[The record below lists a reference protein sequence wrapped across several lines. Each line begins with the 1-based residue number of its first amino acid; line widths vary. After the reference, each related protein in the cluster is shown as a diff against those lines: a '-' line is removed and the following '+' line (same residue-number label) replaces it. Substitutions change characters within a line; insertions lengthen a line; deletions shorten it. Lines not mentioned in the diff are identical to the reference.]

1 MASIH
6 ILDDITV
13 DKIAAGEVVERP
25 ASVIKELIEN
35 SIDAH
40 ASKIEVEIT
49 AGGTSF
55 MRVTDNGDGMDNQ
68 NARLAILR
76 HATSKIQEVDDLMRI
91 DTLGFR
97 GEALPSIAAVSRFN
111 LITRRPQDDLGTT
124 VKLTGGKIDEIED
137 VGCNIGT
144 TIKVEDLF
152 FNVPARKKFLKT
164 TNTEANKINE
174 FIIKLALSKPDIAFK
189 LINNNKMS
197 ITTPGNGSLYDV
209 IECIYGAKVSEELLP
224 IEYTDEDISITGFIS
239 KPAIIRS
246 SRSWQSLII
255 NGRIINSRVISK
267 ALDNAYHSLLP
278 KSGYPFAIL
287 NININKRTID
297 INVHPQKAEI
307 KFEDESRLFKTVYHA
322 ILEAVKPS
330 PNQELSDF
338 AIPVN
343 DKALQLN
350 EKNTIMPKPE
360 QVAMNFQMNTNTHNS
375 TNERIMHRNDFQQ
388 EQATANLDAF
398 RQIQEQLHP
407 TKLVEKA
414 PMIKESN
421 ADFFIDTDFSD
432 EGNTLTT
439 YGDLTSTKPAND
451 CTNFGDAEKPFKE
464 TANLLPIGQ
473 IDACFIVAQGP
484 NGGMFVIDQHA
495 AHERILYDRFAK
507 QSERIPMQPLLVHL
521 FLDVNA
527 DELNLV
533 EENQTML
540 YDLGFNVELAGQN
553 QIRIKEVPA
562 DINAQ
567 ESEDI
572 FREILISLGQ
582 LHTPTPQQIRH
593 SCLAMTAC
601 KAAIKAGDRLNVTQ
615 MKIILNELAETT
627 LPYTCP
633 HGRPTIIKFSTYDL
647 DKMFKRVQ

>member
-1 MASIH
+1 MTSIH

-25 ASVIKELIEN
+25 ASVIKELVEN

-40 ASKIEVEIT
+40 ADKIEVEIL

-76 HATSKIQEVDDLMRI
+76 HATSKIKQVDDLMSI

-124 VKLTGGKIDEIED
+124 IKLTGGRIDEIED
-137 VGCNIGT
+137 MGCNIGT

-164 TNTEANKINE
+164 TTTEANKIND
-174 FIIKLALSKPDIAFK
+174 FIIKLALSKPNIAFK
-189 LINNNKMS
+189 LINNNKIA
-197 ITTPGNGSLYDV
+197 ITTPGNGSLYDA

-224 IEYTDEDISITGFIS
+224 IEAITDDIKVTGFIS

-246 SRSWQSLII
+246 SRSWQTFVI
-255 NGRIINSRVISK
+255 NGRVVNSRIISK
-267 ALDNAYHSLLP
+267 AIDNAYHSLLP
-278 KSGYPFAIL
+278 KSGYPFVIL
-287 NININKRTID
+287 NIEINKRTID

-307 KFEDESRLFKTVYHA
+307 KFEDESLLFKTIYHA
-322 ILEAVKPS
+322 VLEAIKPS
-330 PNQELSDF
+330 DNQALSDF
-338 AIPVN
+338 AIPVT
-343 DKALQLN
+343 DKALHIEKTVPEQINMDLSENMPSTSANSFKQNSINHISPLKNNTSPLTADLN
-350 EKNTIMPKPE
+350 KFRQARETLHPNLSNHHSNTIQE
-360 QVAMNFQMNTNTHNS
+360 TAIQDYQTNT
-375 TNERIMHRNDFQQ
+375 T
-388 EQATANLDAF
+388 
-398 RQIQEQLHP
+398 
-407 TKLVEKA
+407 
-414 PMIKESN
+414 
-421 ADFFIDTDFSD
+421 
-432 EGNTLTT
+432 
-439 YGDLTSTKPAND
+439 TKPQTDINISSSENLTD
-451 CTNFGDAEKPFKE
+451 CSNQLLKE
-464 TANLLPIGQ
+464 AVNLTPIGQ

-484 NGGMFVIDQHA
+484 NGGMYIIDQHA
-495 AHERILYDRFAK
+495 AHERILYDKFAK
-507 QSERIPMQPLLVHL
+507 QTERIPVQPLLMHL
-521 FLDVNA
+521 FLDVNNS
-527 DELNLV
+527 ELTLI
-533 EENQTML
+533 EENQQIL

-553 QIRIKEVPA
+553 QIRLKEVPA
-562 DINAQ
+562 DIKPQ

-572 FREILISLGQ
+572 FREILISLSQ
-582 LHTPTPQQIRH
+582 LHTPTPQEIRH

-601 KAAIKAGDRLNVTQ
+601 KAAIKAGDILNITQ
-615 MKIILNELAETT
+615 MKIILNELAQTT

-647 DKMFKRVQ
+647 EKMFKRVQ

>member
-1 MASIH
+1 MTSIH

-25 ASVIKELIEN
+25 ASVIKELVEN

-40 ASKIEVEIT
+40 ADKIEVEIL

-76 HATSKIQEVDDLMRI
+76 HATSKIKQVDDLMSI

-124 VKLTGGKIDEIED
+124 IKLTGGRIDEIED
-137 VGCNIGT
+137 MGCNIGT

-164 TNTEANKINE
+164 TTTEANKIND
-174 FIIKLALSKPDIAFK
+174 FIIKLALSKPNIAFK
-189 LINNNKMS
+189 LINNKIA
-197 ITTPGNGSLYDV
+197 ITTPGNGSLYDA

-224 IEYTDEDISITGFIS
+224 IEAITDDIKVTGFIS

-246 SRSWQSLII
+246 SRSWQTFVI
-255 NGRIINSRVISK
+255 NGRVVNSRIISK
-267 ALDNAYHSLLP
+267 AIDNAYHSLLP
-278 KSGYPFAIL
+278 KSGYPFVIL
-287 NININKRTID
+287 NIEINKRTID

-307 KFEDESRLFKTVYHA
+307 KFEDESLLFKTIYHA
-322 ILEAVKPS
+322 VLEAVKPS
-330 PNQELSDF
+330 DNQALSDF
-338 AIPVN
+338 AIPVT
-343 DKALQLN
+343 DKALHI
-350 EKNTIMPKPE
+350 EKTVPE
-360 QVAMNFQMNTNTHNS
+360 QINMDLPENIPFTPSNSFKQNSINHIPSLKNNTTPL
-375 TNERIMHRNDFQQ
+375 
-388 EQATANLDAF
+388 TADLNKF
-398 RQIQEQLHP
+398 RQAREALHP
-407 TKLVEKA
+407 NL
-414 PMIKESN
+414 SN
-421 ADFFIDTDFSD
+421 HHN
-432 EGNTLTT
+432 NTV
-439 YGDLTSTKPAND
+439 
-451 CTNFGDAEKPFKE
+451 KE
-464 TANLLPIGQ
+464 TAVQDYQTNTTTNLQTDINISSSENSTDCQNSTQLLKEAVNLTPIGQ

-484 NGGMFVIDQHA
+484 NGGMYIIDQHA
-495 AHERILYDRFAK
+495 AHERILYDKFAK
-507 QSERIPMQPLLVHL
+507 QTERIPVQPLLMHL
-521 FLDVNA
+521 FLDVNNS
-527 DELNLV
+527 ELTLI
-533 EENQTML
+533 EENQQIL

-553 QIRIKEVPA
+553 QIRLKEVPA
-562 DINAQ
+562 DIKPQ

-572 FREILISLGQ
+572 FREILISLSQ
-582 LHTPTPQQIRH
+582 LHTPTPQEIRH

-601 KAAIKAGDRLNVTQ
+601 KAAIKAGDILNITQ
-615 MKIILNELAETT
+615 MKIILNELAQTT

-647 DKMFKRVQ
+647 EKMFKRVQ

>member
-1 MASIH
+1 MTSIH

-25 ASVIKELIEN
+25 ASVIKELVEN

-40 ASKIEVEIT
+40 ADKIEVEIL

-76 HATSKIQEVDDLMRI
+76 HATSKIKQVDDLMSI

-124 VKLTGGKIDEIED
+124 IKLTGGRIDEIED
-137 VGCNIGT
+137 MGCNIGT

-164 TNTEANKINE
+164 TTTEANKIND
-174 FIIKLALSKPDIAFK
+174 FIIKLALSKPNIAFK
-189 LINNNKMS
+189 LINNNKIA
-197 ITTPGNGSLYDV
+197 ITTPGNGSLYDA

-224 IEYTDEDISITGFIS
+224 IEAITDDIKVTGFIS

-246 SRSWQSLII
+246 SRSWQTFVI
-255 NGRIINSRVISK
+255 NGRVVNSRIISK
-267 ALDNAYHSLLP
+267 AIDNAYHSLLP
-278 KSGYPFAIL
+278 KSGYPFVIL
-287 NININKRTID
+287 NIEINKRTID

-307 KFEDESRLFKTVYHA
+307 KFEDESLLFKTIYHA
-322 ILEAVKPS
+322 VLEAVKPS
-330 PNQELSDF
+330 DNQALSDF
-338 AIPVN
+338 AIPIT
-343 DKALQLN
+343 DKALHIEKTVPEQINMDLPENNPSTPSNSFKQNSINHISSLKNNTTPLTTDLN
-350 EKNTIMPKPE
+350 KFRQAREALHPNLSNHHSNTIQE
-360 QVAMNFQMNTNTHNS
+360 TAVQDYQTNTTIKPQTDIDISSSKNS
-375 TNERIMHRNDFQQ
+375 TDCSTQLLKE
-388 EQATANLDAF
+388 AVNL
-398 RQIQEQLHP
+398 
-407 TKLVEKA
+407 T
-414 PMIKESN
+414 
-421 ADFFIDTDFSD
+421 
-432 EGNTLTT
+432 
-439 YGDLTSTKPAND
+439 
-451 CTNFGDAEKPFKE
+451 
-464 TANLLPIGQ
+464 PIGQ

-484 NGGMFVIDQHA
+484 NGGMYIIDQHA
-495 AHERILYDRFAK
+495 AHERILYDKFAK
-507 QSERIPMQPLLVHL
+507 QTERIPVQPLLMHL
-521 FLDVNA
+521 FLDVNNS
-527 DELNLV
+527 ELTLI
-533 EENQTML
+533 EENQQIL

-553 QIRIKEVPA
+553 QIRLKEVPA
-562 DINAQ
+562 DIKPQ

-572 FREILISLGQ
+572 FREILISLSQ
-582 LHTPTPQQIRH
+582 LHTPTPQEIRH

-601 KAAIKAGDRLNVTQ
+601 KAAIKAGDILNITQ
-615 MKIILNELAETT
+615 MKIILNELAQTT

-647 DKMFKRVQ
+647 EKMFKRVQ

>member
-1 MASIH
+1 MTSIH

-25 ASVIKELIEN
+25 ASVIKELVEN

-40 ASKIEVEIT
+40 ADKIEVEIL

-76 HATSKIQEVDDLMRI
+76 HATSKIKQVDDLMSI

-124 VKLTGGKIDEIED
+124 IKLTGGRIDEIED
-137 VGCNIGT
+137 MGCNIGT

-164 TNTEANKINE
+164 TTTEANKIND
-174 FIIKLALSKPDIAFK
+174 FIIKLALSKPNIAFK
-189 LINNNKMS
+189 LINNNKIA
-197 ITTPGNGSLYDV
+197 ITTPGNGSLYDA

-224 IEYTDEDISITGFIS
+224 IEAITDDIKVTGFIS

-246 SRSWQSLII
+246 SRSWQTFVI
-255 NGRIINSRVISK
+255 NGRVVNSRIISK
-267 ALDNAYHSLLP
+267 AIDNAYHSLLP
-278 KSGYPFAIL
+278 KSGYPFVIL
-287 NININKRTID
+287 NIEINKRTID

-307 KFEDESRLFKTVYHA
+307 KFEDESLLFKTIYHA
-322 ILEAVKPS
+322 VLEAIKPS
-330 PNQELSDF
+330 DNQALSDF
-338 AIPVN
+338 AIPVT
-343 DKALQLN
+343 DKALHI
-350 EKNTIMPKPE
+350 EKTVPE
-360 QVAMNFQMNTNTHNS
+360 QINMDLPEDIPSTPSNSFKQNSINHIPSLKNNTTPL
-375 TNERIMHRNDFQQ
+375 
-388 EQATANLDAF
+388 TADLNKF
-398 RQIQEQLHP
+398 RQARETLHP
-407 TKLVEKA
+407 NL
-414 PMIKESN
+414 SN
-421 ADFFIDTDFSD
+421 HHS
-432 EGNTLTT
+432 NTV
-439 YGDLTSTKPAND
+439 
-451 CTNFGDAEKPFKE
+451 KE
-464 TANLLPIGQ
+464 TAIQDYQTNTTTNPQTDINISSSENSTDCSTQLLKEAVNLTPIGQ

-484 NGGMFVIDQHA
+484 NGGMYIIDQHA
-495 AHERILYDRFAK
+495 AHERILYDKFAK
-507 QSERIPMQPLLVHL
+507 QTERIPVQPLLMHL
-521 FLDVNA
+521 FLDVNNS
-527 DELNLV
+527 ELTLI
-533 EENQTML
+533 EENQQIL

-553 QIRIKEVPA
+553 QIRLKEVPA
-562 DINAQ
+562 DIKPQ

-572 FREILISLGQ
+572 FREILISLSQ
-582 LHTPTPQQIRH
+582 LHTPTPQEIRH

-601 KAAIKAGDRLNVTQ
+601 KAAIKAGDVLNITQ
-615 MKIILNELAETT
+615 MKIILNELAQTT

-647 DKMFKRVQ
+647 EKMFKRVQ

>member
-1 MASIH
+1 MTSIH

-25 ASVIKELIEN
+25 ASVIKELVEN

-40 ASKIEVEIT
+40 ADKIEVEIL

-76 HATSKIQEVDDLMRI
+76 HATSKIKQVDDLMSI

-124 VKLTGGKIDEIED
+124 IKLTGGRIDEIED
-137 VGCNIGT
+137 MGCNIGT

-164 TNTEANKINE
+164 TTTEANKIND
-174 FIIKLALSKPDIAFK
+174 FIIKLALSKPNIAFK
-189 LINNNKMS
+189 LINNNKIA
-197 ITTPGNGSLYDV
+197 ITTPGNDSLYDA

-224 IEYTDEDISITGFIS
+224 IEAITDDIKVTGFIS

-246 SRSWQSLII
+246 SRSWQTFVI
-255 NGRIINSRVISK
+255 NGRVVNSRIISK
-267 ALDNAYHSLLP
+267 AIDNAYHSLLP
-278 KSGYPFAIL
+278 KSGYPFVIL
-287 NININKRTID
+287 NIEINKRTID

-307 KFEDESRLFKTVYHA
+307 KFEDESLLFKTIYHA
-322 ILEAVKPS
+322 VLEAVKPS
-330 PNQELSDF
+330 DNQALSDF
-338 AIPVN
+338 AIPVT
-343 DKALQLN
+343 DKALHI
-350 EKNTIMPKPE
+350 EKTVPE
-360 QVAMNFQMNTNTHNS
+360 QINMDLPENIPSTPSNSFKQNSINHIPSLKNNTTPL
-375 TNERIMHRNDFQQ
+375 
-388 EQATANLDAF
+388 TADLNKF
-398 RQIQEQLHP
+398 RQARETLHP
-407 TKLVEKA
+407 NL
-414 PMIKESN
+414 SN
-421 ADFFIDTDFSD
+421 HHN
-432 EGNTLTT
+432 NTV
-439 YGDLTSTKPAND
+439 
-451 CTNFGDAEKPFKE
+451 KE
-464 TANLLPIGQ
+464 TAVQDYQTNTTIKPQTDINISSSENSTDCSTQLLKEAVNLTPIGQ

-484 NGGMFVIDQHA
+484 NGGMYIIDQHA
-495 AHERILYDRFAK
+495 AHERILYDKFAK
-507 QSERIPMQPLLVHL
+507 QTERIPVQPLLMHL
-521 FLDVNA
+521 FLDVNNS
-527 DELNLV
+527 ELTLI
-533 EENQTML
+533 EENQQIL

-553 QIRIKEVPA
+553 QIRLKEVPA
-562 DINAQ
+562 DIKPQ

-572 FREILISLGQ
+572 FREILISLSQ
-582 LHTPTPQQIRH
+582 LHTPTPQEIRH

-601 KAAIKAGDRLNVTQ
+601 KAAIKAGDVLNITQ
-615 MKIILNELAETT
+615 MKIILNELAQTT

-647 DKMFKRVQ
+647 EKMFKRVQ